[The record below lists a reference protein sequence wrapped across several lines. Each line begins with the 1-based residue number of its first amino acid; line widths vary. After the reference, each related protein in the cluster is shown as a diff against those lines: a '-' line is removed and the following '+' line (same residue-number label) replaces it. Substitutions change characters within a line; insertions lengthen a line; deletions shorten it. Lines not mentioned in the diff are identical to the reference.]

1 MPQPVLSL
9 KNVTVYQENNI
20 ILSEVN
26 YGEFIYIIEKTGSG
40 KSSFLKT
47 LFVDLPLYED
57 QRIFEVVQKMV

>member
-1 MPQPVLSL
+1 MSQPVLSL

-26 YGEFIYIIEKTGSG
+26 YGEFIYIIGKTGSG

-47 LFVDLPLYED
+47 LYSDLPLYED
-57 QRIFEVVQKMV
+57 QSIFEVVQKMV